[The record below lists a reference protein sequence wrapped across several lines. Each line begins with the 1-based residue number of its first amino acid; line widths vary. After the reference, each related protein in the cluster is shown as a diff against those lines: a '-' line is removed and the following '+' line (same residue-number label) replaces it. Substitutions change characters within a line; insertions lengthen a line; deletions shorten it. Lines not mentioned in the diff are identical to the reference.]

1 MDNFSIIRYLLLIP
15 SVLIALTF
23 HEYAHGYVSYK
34 LGDPTAKNL
43 GRLTLNPIKHLDL
56 WGTICMIVCGVGWA
70 KPVPVNARYY
80 KNPRVGMAVTA
91 LAGPIMNLLLG
102 FIGSLVAMLVV
113 QIPAP
118 EDNEMLS
125 KAIMIGFVFFQ
136 NFSYLNIALAVF
148 NMIPIP
154 PFDGSRFAFIFL
166 PTKWY
171 FGIMKYE
178 RVLKIVL
185 LVLLVLGF
193 LGGVIQTVADWIF
206 GGFWSFW
213 GLIFKI

>member
-1 MDNFSIIRYLLLIP
+1 MYDTIIRYLLLIP

-34 LGDPTAKNL
+34 FGDPTAKNL

-56 WGTICMIVCGVGWA
+56 LGTLCMVVCGIGWA

-80 KNPRVGMAVTA
+80 KNPRVGMALTA
-91 LAGPIMNLLLG
+91 MAGPVMNLLLG
-102 FIGSLVAMLVV
+102 FIGTLVAELILL
-113 QIPAP
+113 IPVP
-118 EDNEMLS
+118 EDNEMLI
-125 KAIMIGFVFFQ
+125 KAVMIGFAFFQ
-136 NFSYLNIALAVF
+136 NFSYLNIGLAVF

-178 RVLKIVL
+178 QITKIILIVL
-185 LVLLVLGF
+185 LALGAF
-193 LGGVIQTVADWIF
+193 TGVISMVSGWIYGGFIRFWSLIF
-206 GGFWSFW
+206 GY
-213 GLIFKI
+213 